1 MFIEIQAV
9 QKNSMNYCVYQ
20 YHNVK
25 EVDKYVKMHNNVN
38 EFVATVKV
46 EFNDNASSR
55 SVDDNH
61 AVQS

>member
-9 QKNSMNYCVYQ
+9 QKNSISYCVYQ

-25 EVDKYVKMHNNVN
+25 EVDKYVKMHNNSN

-46 EFNDNASSR
+46 EDNDNASSR
-55 SVDDNH
+55 SLDDNH
-61 AVQS
+61 KVQS